1 MTMNRFRFVDPRR
14 FARARD
20 EHCER
25 KLLLR
30 ARGTDHRQSYSTR
43 LHCTYQLAWRQG
55 ITFVRLGLFKH
66 TTPLALA
73 FEDCPLCKINPVR
86 SARTKAGS
94 LI

>member
-55 ITFVRLGLFKH
+55 ITFVRLGLFKQ
-66 TTPLALA
+66 TTPSLSGERRVFFAH
-73 FEDCPLCKINPVR
+73 R
-86 SARTKAGS
+86 SADLPLPGLAQVV
-94 LI
+94 